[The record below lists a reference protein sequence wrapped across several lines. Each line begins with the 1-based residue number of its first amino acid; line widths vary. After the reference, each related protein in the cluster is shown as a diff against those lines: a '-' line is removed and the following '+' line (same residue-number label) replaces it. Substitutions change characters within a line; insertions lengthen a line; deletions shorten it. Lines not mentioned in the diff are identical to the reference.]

1 VECSVG
7 HGKKE
12 SVLDWKGINMKTLG
26 GFDFGG
32 VLIFGLGIASI
43 ICTVQV
49 FGNAI
54 QFLNK

>member
-1 VECSVG
+1 
-7 HGKKE
+7 
-12 SVLDWKGINMKTLG
+12 MKVLG
-26 GFDFGG
+26 GFDFAGIL
-32 VLIFGLGIASI
+32 VFGLGIASV

>member
-1 VECSVG
+1 M
-7 HGKKE
+7 KE
-12 SVLDWKGINMKTLG
+12 LG

-32 VLIFGLGIASI
+32 VLILTLGIAAI

-54 QFLNK
+54 QFLNR

>member
-1 VECSVG
+1 
-7 HGKKE
+7 
-12 SVLDWKGINMKTLG
+12 MKTLG

>member
-1 VECSVG
+1 M
-7 HGKKE
+7 KE
-12 SVLDWKGINMKTLG
+12 LG

-32 VLIFGLGIASI
+32 ILIVGLGIASI

-49 FGNAI
+49 FGTAI